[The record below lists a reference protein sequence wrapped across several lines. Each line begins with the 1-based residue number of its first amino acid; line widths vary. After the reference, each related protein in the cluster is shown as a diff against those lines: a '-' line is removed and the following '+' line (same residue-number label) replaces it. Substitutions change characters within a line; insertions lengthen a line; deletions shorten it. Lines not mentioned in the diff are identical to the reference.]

1 MIACDGKSGSCL
13 VFALLFLS
21 LSPLMGADATV
32 VVRVVDDLGNVVP
45 GARVIAGW
53 NLPREPGNGSGVG
66 RGVGISGTTDKEGM
80 VSLSVQG
87 VPGIEVSMD
96 GYYQNGIDGMDVMP
110 KYFRNPV
117 FSLNVVKLDVAIS
130 RIIRPVPMYVR
141 LVRTK
146 IPSLDGKDCGFD
158 LELGDW
164 VTPNGKGTTSDF
176 VIRVIHKENE
186 PRDWDQEGV
195 IGFSSPN
202 DGIIKVAVQKN
213 GSRNKLRLPAAAPLN
228 GYDSNLKW
236 SFFSHRGESRLRTLR
251 ADPDF
256 LPGTVRL
263 DSSSWS
269 ENDNYVFRI
278 RSKTDEADGSIRA
291 IYGKIHGPISVTKNG
306 LELQF
311 LYYLNP
317 SGEPGL
323 EWDMENNL
331 AKVSGVPLQP

>member
-1 MIACDGKSGSCL
+1 MITCGRESGSCL
-13 VFALLFLS
+13 VFALLVLS
-21 LSPLMGADATV
+21 LSSLMGADATV

-66 RGVGISGTTDKEGM
+66 RGVGVSGTTDKEGLI
-80 VSLSVQG
+80 SSSVQG

-110 KYFRNPV
+110 KYFTNPV
-117 FSLNVVKLDVAIS
+117 FSLNMVKLDVAIS
-130 RIIRPVPMYVR
+130 RIIRPVPMFVR
-141 LVRTK
+141 SVRTK

-164 VTPNGKGTTSDF
+164 VAPNGKGTTSDF
-176 VIRVIHKENE
+176 VIRVIRKENE

-195 IGFSSPN
+195 IGFTSPN

-213 GSRNKLRLPAAAPLN
+213 ISRNKLRLPAVAPIN
-228 GYDSNLKW
+228 GYDGNLKW
-236 SFFSHRGESRLRTLR
+236 SCFSHRGESRLRTLR

-263 DSSSWS
+263 DSSSWN

-278 RSKTDEADGSIRA
+278 RSKMDETDGSIKA

-323 EWDMENNL
+323 EWDMKNNL